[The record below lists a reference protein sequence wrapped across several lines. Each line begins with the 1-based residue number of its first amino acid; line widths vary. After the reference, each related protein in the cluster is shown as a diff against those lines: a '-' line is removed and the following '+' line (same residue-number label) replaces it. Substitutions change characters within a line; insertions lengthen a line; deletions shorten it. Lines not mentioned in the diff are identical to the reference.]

1 MQPDY
6 CFESKDKKSMEELR
20 KKIKSLTDK
29 NGNYLFKER
38 YNPVG
43 LKVNFS
49 LKNLKSVSN
58 SGDCKINNINFK
70 KLLIENDVDDVFIVG
85 TAALRDA
92 KNSEEIIENIKRK
105 YDFEVEVLSGH
116 EEGITTSI
124 GVLHFMESTENF
136 LIIDIGGRST
146 EFIYEF
152 ENKIISKSLNLGVV
166 TLSEKYFSNLPISQE
181 LIDEAKLKIETE
193 LSQLDIKDK
202 KNVIGVSGTALSL
215 ASIFLDQQ
223 NFNEEELHEIKIDI
237 NNVQEIN
244 KRILKMTEAEIITK
258 FRGIDPKRAST
269 ITSGIF
275 LLEIIL
281 SHYSNSPIIISKNDI
296 LEGLILK
303 KY

>member
-1 MQPDY
+1 MVKLASID
-6 CFESKDKKSMEELR
+6 L
-20 KKIKSLTDK
+20 
-29 NGNYLFKER
+29 G
-38 YNPVG
+38 
-43 LKVNFS
+43 
-49 LKNLKSVSN
+49 SN
-58 SGDCKINNINFK
+58 STRLLIAEVNDQGFNVLIRKHVVTKMSENIEQTGVISTEAFKRVNSTLRNFK
-70 KLLIENDVDDVFIVG
+70 KLLIANDVDDVFVIG

-92 KNSEEIIENIKRK
+92 KNSDEIIQNIRKK

-124 GVLHFMESTENF
+124 GVLHFMQNTENF

-166 TLSEKYFSNLPISQE
+166 TLSEKYFSNLPIGQE

-215 ASIFLDQQ
+215 ASIFIDQQ

-237 NNVQEIN
+237 DNIQAIN

-281 SHYSNSPIIISKNDI
+281 SNYSNSAIIISKNDI

>member
-1 MQPDY
+1 MVKLASID
-6 CFESKDKKSMEELR
+6 L
-20 KKIKSLTDK
+20 
-29 NGNYLFKER
+29 G
-38 YNPVG
+38 
-43 LKVNFS
+43 
-49 LKNLKSVSN
+49 SN
-58 SGDCKINNINFK
+58 STRLLIAEVDGQGFNVLIRKHVVTKMSENIEQTGVISTEAFKRVNSTLRDFK
-70 KLLIENDVDDVFIVG
+70 KLLIANDVDDVFVVG

-92 KNSEEIIENIKRK
+92 KNSDEIIQNIRKK

-124 GVLHFMESTENF
+124 GVLNFMEDTENF

-152 ENKIISKSLNLGVV
+152 EKKIISKSLNLGVV

-237 NNVQEIN
+237 DNIQAIN

>member
-1 MQPDY
+1 MVKLASID
-6 CFESKDKKSMEELR
+6 L
-20 KKIKSLTDK
+20 
-29 NGNYLFKER
+29 G
-38 YNPVG
+38 
-43 LKVNFS
+43 
-49 LKNLKSVSN
+49 SN
-58 SGDCKINNINFK
+58 STRLLIAEVNDQGLNVLTRMHIVTKMSEKIEQTGVISTEAFKRVNSALRNFK
-70 KLLIENDVDDVFIVG
+70 KLLIENDVDDVFVIG

-92 KNSEEIIENIKRK
+92 KNSDEIIENIKKK

-116 EEGITTSI
+116 DEGITTSI
-124 GVLHFMESTENF
+124 GVLHFMENSENF

-166 TLSEKYFSNLPISQE
+166 TLSEKYFSNLPIGQE

-215 ASIFLDQQ
+215 ASIFIDQQ

-237 NNVQEIN
+237 DNIQEIN

>member
-1 MQPDY
+1 MVKLASID
-6 CFESKDKKSMEELR
+6 L
-20 KKIKSLTDK
+20 
-29 NGNYLFKER
+29 G
-38 YNPVG
+38 
-43 LKVNFS
+43 
-49 LKNLKSVSN
+49 SN
-58 SGDCKINNINFK
+58 STRLLIVEVDDHRFNVLIRKHVVTKMSENLEQTGVISTEAFKRVNSTLRNFK
-70 KLLIENDVDDVFIVG
+70 KLLIVNDVDDVFVVG

-92 KNSEEIIENIKRK
+92 KNSDEIIENIRNK

-124 GVLHFMESTENF
+124 GVLHFMQNTENF

-166 TLSEKYFSNLPISQE
+166 TLSEKYFSNLPIGQE

-193 LSQLDIKDK
+193 LSQLDINDK

-215 ASIFLDQQ
+215 ASIFLDQE

-237 NNVQEIN
+237 DNVHEIN
-244 KRILKMTEAEIITK
+244 KRVLKMTEAEIITK

>member
-1 MQPDY
+1 MVKLASID
-6 CFESKDKKSMEELR
+6 L
-20 KKIKSLTDK
+20 
-29 NGNYLFKER
+29 G
-38 YNPVG
+38 
-43 LKVNFS
+43 
-49 LKNLKSVSN
+49 SN
-58 SGDCKINNINFK
+58 STRLLIAEVNDQGLNVLIRMHVVTKMSEKIEQTGEISTEAFKRVNSALRNFK
-70 KLLIENDVDDVFIVG
+70 KLLIENDVDDVFVIG

-92 KNSEEIIENIKRK
+92 KNSDEIIENIRKK

-124 GVLHFMESTENF
+124 GVLHFMENSENF
-136 LIIDIGGRST
+136 LIVDIGGRST

-166 TLSEKYFSNLPISQE
+166 TLSEKYFSNLPIGQE

-237 NNVQEIN
+237 DNIQEIN

-275 LLEIIL
+275 LLETIL
-281 SHYSNSPIIISKNDI
+281 SHYSNSPIIISKYDI

>member
-1 MQPDY
+1 MVKLASID
-6 CFESKDKKSMEELR
+6 L
-20 KKIKSLTDK
+20 
-29 NGNYLFKER
+29 G
-38 YNPVG
+38 
-43 LKVNFS
+43 
-49 LKNLKSVSN
+49 SN
-58 SGDCKINNINFK
+58 STRLLIAEVNDQGLNVLTRMHIVTKLSEKIEQTWVISTEAFKRVNSALRNFK

-92 KNSEEIIENIKRK
+92 KNSDEIIENIRRK

>member
-1 MQPDY
+1 MVKLASID
-6 CFESKDKKSMEELR
+6 L
-20 KKIKSLTDK
+20 
-29 NGNYLFKER
+29 G
-38 YNPVG
+38 
-43 LKVNFS
+43 
-49 LKNLKSVSN
+49 SN
-58 SGDCKINNINFK
+58 STRLLIAEVDGQGFNVLIRKHVVTKMSENIEQTGAISTEAFKRVNSTLRDFK
-70 KLLIENDVDDVFIVG
+70 KLLIENDVDDVFVVG

-92 KNSEEIIENIKRK
+92 KNSDEIIENIRKK

-124 GVLHFMESTENF
+124 GVLHFMENSENF

-146 EFIYEF
+146 EFVYEF

-166 TLSEKYFSNLPISQE
+166 TLSEKYFSHLPISKE
-181 LIDEAKLKIETE
+181 LTDEAKLKIETE
-193 LSQLDIKDK
+193 LSHLDIKDK

-215 ASIFLDQQ
+215 GSIFLNQQ
-223 NFNEEELHEIKIDI
+223 NFNEEELHEITIDI
-237 NNVQEIN
+237 DNVKKINN
-244 KRILKMTEAEIITK
+244 RLLKMSEAEIITK
-258 FRGIDPKRAST
+258 LRGIDPKRAST
-269 ITSGIF
+269 ITSGLF

>member
-1 MQPDY
+1 MVKLASID
-6 CFESKDKKSMEELR
+6 L
-20 KKIKSLTDK
+20 
-29 NGNYLFKER
+29 G
-38 YNPVG
+38 
-43 LKVNFS
+43 
-49 LKNLKSVSN
+49 SN
-58 SGDCKINNINFK
+58 STRLLIAEVDDQGFNVLIRKHVVTKMSENIEQTGVISTEAFKRVNSTLRNFK
-70 KLLIENDVDDVFIVG
+70 KLLIENDVDDVFVIG

-92 KNSEEIIENIKRK
+92 KNSDEIIENIRKK

-124 GVLHFMESTENF
+124 GVLHFIENTENF

-166 TLSEKYFSNLPISQE
+166 TLSEKYFSNLPINQE
-181 LIDEAKLKIETE
+181 LIDKAKLKIETE

-237 NNVQEIN
+237 ENVQEIN

-258 FRGIDPKRAST
+258 FRGIDPKRAAT
-269 ITSGIF
+269 ITSGVF
-275 LLEIIL
+275 LLDIIL

>member
-1 MQPDY
+1 MVKLASID
-6 CFESKDKKSMEELR
+6 L
-20 KKIKSLTDK
+20 
-29 NGNYLFKER
+29 G
-38 YNPVG
+38 
-43 LKVNFS
+43 
-49 LKNLKSVSN
+49 SN
-58 SGDCKINNINFK
+58 STRLLIAEVNDQGLNVLTRMHIVTKMSEKIEQTGVISTEAFKRVNSALRNFK
-70 KLLIENDVDDVFIVG
+70 KLLTENDVEDVFVVG

-92 KNSEEIIENIKRK
+92 KNAEEIIENIKRK

-124 GVLHFMESTENF
+124 GVLHFIENTENF

-166 TLSEKYFSNLPISQE
+166 TLSEKYFSNLPIGQE

-223 NFNEEELHEIKIDI
+223 NFNEEELHEIKIDTD
-237 NNVQEIN
+237 NVQEIN

-281 SHYSNSPIIISKNDI
+281 SNYSNSPIIISKNDI

>member
-1 MQPDY
+1 MVKLASID
-6 CFESKDKKSMEELR
+6 L
-20 KKIKSLTDK
+20 
-29 NGNYLFKER
+29 G
-38 YNPVG
+38 
-43 LKVNFS
+43 
-49 LKNLKSVSN
+49 SN
-58 SGDCKINNINFK
+58 STRLLIAEVDDQGLDVLIRMHIVTKMSEKIEQTGEISTEAFKRVNSALRNFK
-70 KLLIENDVDDVFIVG
+70 KLLIENNIDDVFVVG

-92 KNSEEIIENIKRK
+92 KNSDEIIENIRRK

-124 GVLHFMESTENF
+124 GVLHFMQNTENF

-215 ASIFLDQQ
+215 ASIFLDQK

-237 NNVQEIN
+237 DNVQEIN

>member
-1 MQPDY
+1 MQ
-6 CFESKDKKSMEELR
+6 
-20 KKIKSLTDK
+20 
-29 NGNYLFKER
+29 N
-38 YNPVG
+38 
-43 LKVNFS
+43 
-49 LKNLKSVSN
+49 
-58 SGDCKINNINFK
+58 
-70 KLLIENDVDDVFIVG
+70 
-85 TAALRDA
+85 
-92 KNSEEIIENIKRK
+92 
-105 YDFEVEVLSGH
+105 
-116 EEGITTSI
+116 
-124 GVLHFMESTENF
+124 TENF
-136 LIIDIGGRST
+136 LILDIGGRST

-166 TLSEKYFSNLPISQE
+166 TLSEKYFSNLPIGQE

-193 LSQLDIKDK
+193 LSYLDIKDK

-215 ASIFLDQQ
+215 ASIFLDQK

-237 NNVQEIN
+237 DNVQEIN
-244 KRILKMTEAEIITK
+244 KRILKMSEAEIITK

-281 SHYSNSPIIISKNDI
+281 SRYSKSPIIISKNDI

>member
-1 MQPDY
+1 MVKLASID
-6 CFESKDKKSMEELR
+6 L
-20 KKIKSLTDK
+20 
-29 NGNYLFKER
+29 G
-38 YNPVG
+38 
-43 LKVNFS
+43 
-49 LKNLKSVSN
+49 SN
-58 SGDCKINNINFK
+58 STRLLIAEVNDQGLNVLIRMHVVTKMSEKIEQTGEISTVAFKRVNSALRNFK

-92 KNSEEIIENIKRK
+92 KNSEEIIENIKRI
-105 YDFEVEVLSGH
+105 YDFVVVVLSGH

-136 LIIDIGGRST
+136 LIIDFGGRST

>member
-1 MQPDY
+1 MVKLASID
-6 CFESKDKKSMEELR
+6 L
-20 KKIKSLTDK
+20 
-29 NGNYLFKER
+29 G
-38 YNPVG
+38 
-43 LKVNFS
+43 
-49 LKNLKSVSN
+49 SN
-58 SGDCKINNINFK
+58 STRLLIAEVDDQGFNVLIRMHVVTKMSEKIEQTGVISTEAFKRVNSTLRDFK
-70 KLLIENDVDDVFIVG
+70 KLLIANDVDDVFVVG

-124 GVLHFMESTENF
+124 GVLHFMENTENF

-152 ENKIISKSLNLGVV
+152 EKKIISKSLNLGVV
-166 TLSEKYFSNLPISQE
+166 TLSEKYFSNLPIGQE

-223 NFNEEELHEIKIDI
+223 NFNEEELHEIKIDTD
-237 NNVQEIN
+237 NVQEIN

-275 LLEIIL
+275 LLETIL
-281 SHYSNSPIIISKNDI
+281 SHYSNSPIIISKYDI

>member
-1 MQPDY
+1 MVKLASID
-6 CFESKDKKSMEELR
+6 L
-20 KKIKSLTDK
+20 
-29 NGNYLFKER
+29 G
-38 YNPVG
+38 
-43 LKVNFS
+43 
-49 LKNLKSVSN
+49 SN
-58 SGDCKINNINFK
+58 STRLLIAEVNDQGLYVLIRMHIVTKMSEKIEQTGEISTEAFKRVNSALRNFK
-70 KLLIENDVDDVFIVG
+70 KLLIENDVDDVFVVG

-92 KNSEEIIENIKRK
+92 KNSDEIIENIRRK

-116 EEGITTSI
+116 EEGITTSV
-124 GVLHFMESTENF
+124 GVLHFMQNIENF

-146 EFIYEF
+146 EFIFEF

-215 ASIFLDQQ
+215 ASIFLDQK

-237 NNVQEIN
+237 DNVQEIN
-244 KRILKMTEAEIITK
+244 KRILKMSEAEIITK
-258 FRGIDPKRAST
+258 FRGIDHKRAST

>member
-1 MQPDY
+1 MVKLASID
-6 CFESKDKKSMEELR
+6 L
-20 KKIKSLTDK
+20 
-29 NGNYLFKER
+29 G
-38 YNPVG
+38 
-43 LKVNFS
+43 
-49 LKNLKSVSN
+49 SN
-58 SGDCKINNINFK
+58 STRLLITEVNDQGFNVLIRMHVVTKMSEKIEQTGEISIEAFKRVNSALRNFK
-70 KLLIENDVDDVFIVG
+70 KLLIENDVDDVFVIG

-92 KNSEEIIENIKRK
+92 KNSDEIIENIRKK

-124 GVLHFMESTENF
+124 GVLHFMQNTENF

-166 TLSEKYFSNLPISQE
+166 TLSEKYFSNLPINQE

-237 NNVQEIN
+237 ENVQEIN

-258 FRGIDPKRAST
+258 FRGIDPKRAAT
-269 ITSGIF
+269 ITSGVF

>member
-1 MQPDY
+1 MVKLASID
-6 CFESKDKKSMEELR
+6 L
-20 KKIKSLTDK
+20 
-29 NGNYLFKER
+29 G
-38 YNPVG
+38 
-43 LKVNFS
+43 
-49 LKNLKSVSN
+49 SN
-58 SGDCKINNINFK
+58 STRLLIAEVNDQGLNVLTRMHIVTKMSEKIEQTGEISTEAFKRVNSALRNFK
-70 KLLIENDVDDVFIVG
+70 KLLTENDVGDVFVVG

-124 GVLHFMESTENF
+124 GVLHFMQNTENF

-166 TLSEKYFSNLPISQE
+166 TLSEKYFSNLPIGQE

-215 ASIFLDQQ
+215 ASIFIDQQ

-237 NNVQEIN
+237 DNVQEIN

>member
-1 MQPDY
+1 MVKLASID
-6 CFESKDKKSMEELR
+6 L
-20 KKIKSLTDK
+20 
-29 NGNYLFKER
+29 G
-38 YNPVG
+38 
-43 LKVNFS
+43 
-49 LKNLKSVSN
+49 SN
-58 SGDCKINNINFK
+58 STRLLIAEVDDQGLDVLIRMHIVTKMSEKIEQTGEISTEAFKRVNSALRNFK
-70 KLLIENDVDDVFIVG
+70 KLLIENNIDDVFVVG

-92 KNSEEIIENIKRK
+92 KNSDEIIENIRRK
-105 YDFEVEVLSGH
+105 YDFEVEVLSGN

-124 GVLHFMESTENF
+124 GVLHFMQNTENF

-166 TLSEKYFSNLPISQE
+166 TLSEKYFSNLPIGEE

-215 ASIFLDQQ
+215 ASIFLDQK

-237 NNVQEIN
+237 DNVQEIN

>member
-1 MQPDY
+1 MVKLASID
-6 CFESKDKKSMEELR
+6 L
-20 KKIKSLTDK
+20 
-29 NGNYLFKER
+29 G
-38 YNPVG
+38 
-43 LKVNFS
+43 
-49 LKNLKSVSN
+49 SN
-58 SGDCKINNINFK
+58 STRLLIAEVDDQGFNVLIRKHVVTKMSENIEQTGVISTEAFKRVNSTLRDFK
-70 KLLIENDVDDVFIVG
+70 KLLIANDVDDVFVVG

-92 KNSEEIIENIKRK
+92 KNSDEIIQNIRRK
-105 YDFEVEVLSGH
+105 HEFEVEVLSGH

-124 GVLHFMESTENF
+124 GVLHFMQNTENF

-152 ENKIISKSLNLGVV
+152 EKKIISKSLNLGVV
-166 TLSEKYFSNLPISQE
+166 TLSEKYFSNLPIGQE

-215 ASIFLDQQ
+215 ASIFIDQQ

-237 NNVQEIN
+237 DNIQEIN

-281 SHYSNSPIIISKNDI
+281 SNYSNSAIIISKNDI

>member
-1 MQPDY
+1 MVKLASID
-6 CFESKDKKSMEELR
+6 L
-20 KKIKSLTDK
+20 
-29 NGNYLFKER
+29 G
-38 YNPVG
+38 
-43 LKVNFS
+43 
-49 LKNLKSVSN
+49 SN
-58 SGDCKINNINFK
+58 STRILIAEVNDQGLNVLTRMHVVTKMSENIEQTGEISTEAFKRVNSALRNFK
-70 KLLIENDVDDVFIVG
+70 KLLIENDVDDVFVVG

-92 KNSEEIIENIKRK
+92 KNSDEIIENIRRK

-124 GVLHFMESTENF
+124 GVLHFMQNTENF

-166 TLSEKYFSNLPISQE
+166 TLSEKYFSNLPINQE

-223 NFNEEELHEIKIDI
+223 NFNEEELHEIKIDTD
-237 NNVQEIN
+237 NVQEIN

>member
-1 MQPDY
+1 MVKLASID
-6 CFESKDKKSMEELR
+6 L
-20 KKIKSLTDK
+20 
-29 NGNYLFKER
+29 G
-38 YNPVG
+38 
-43 LKVNFS
+43 
-49 LKNLKSVSN
+49 SN
-58 SGDCKINNINFK
+58 STRLLIAEVNDQGLNVLIRMHIVTKMSEKIEQTGVISTEAFKRVNSALRNFK
-70 KLLIENDVDDVFIVG
+70 KLLTENDVEDVFVVG

-92 KNSEEIIENIKRK
+92 KNSDEIIQNIRKK

-124 GVLHFMESTENF
+124 GVLHFMQNTENF

-166 TLSEKYFSNLPISQE
+166 TLSEKYFSNLPIGQE

-223 NFNEEELHEIKIDI
+223 NFNEEELHKIKIDTD
-237 NNVQEIN
+237 NVQEIN

-258 FRGIDPKRAST
+258 FRGIDPKRAAT
-269 ITSGIF
+269 ITSGVF

-281 SHYSNSPIIISKNDI
+281 SHYSNFPIIISKNDI

>member
-1 MQPDY
+1 MVKLASID
-6 CFESKDKKSMEELR
+6 L
-20 KKIKSLTDK
+20 
-29 NGNYLFKER
+29 G
-38 YNPVG
+38 
-43 LKVNFS
+43 
-49 LKNLKSVSN
+49 SN
-58 SGDCKINNINFK
+58 STRLLITEVNDQGFNVLIRMHVVTKMSEKIEQTGEISIEAFKRVNSALRNFK
-70 KLLIENDVDDVFIVG
+70 KLLIENDVDDVFVIG

-92 KNSEEIIENIKRK
+92 KNSDEIIENIKKK

-116 EEGITTSI
+116 DEGITTSI
-124 GVLHFMESTENF
+124 GVLHFMENSENF

-166 TLSEKYFSNLPISQE
+166 TLSEKYFSNLPINQE

-215 ASIFLDQQ
+215 ASIFLDQK

-237 NNVQEIN
+237 DNVQEIN

-275 LLEIIL
+275 LLETIL
-281 SHYSNSPIIISKNDI
+281 SHYSNSPIIISKYDI

>member
-1 MQPDY
+1 MVKLASID
-6 CFESKDKKSMEELR
+6 L
-20 KKIKSLTDK
+20 
-29 NGNYLFKER
+29 G
-38 YNPVG
+38 
-43 LKVNFS
+43 
-49 LKNLKSVSN
+49 SN
-58 SGDCKINNINFK
+58 STRLLIVEVYDQGFNVLIRKHVVTKMSENIEQTGVISTEAFKRVNSTLRDFK
-70 KLLIENDVDDVFIVG
+70 KLLIANDVDDVFVVG

-92 KNSEEIIENIKRK
+92 KNSDEIIQNIRKK

-124 GVLHFMESTENF
+124 GVLHFMQNTENF

-166 TLSEKYFSNLPISQE
+166 TLSEKYFSNLPIGQE

-215 ASIFLDQQ
+215 ASIFIDQQ

-237 NNVQEIN
+237 DNIQAIN

-275 LLEIIL
+275 LLETIL
-281 SHYSNSPIIISKNDI
+281 SHYSNSPIIISKYDI

>member
-1 MQPDY
+1 MVKLASID
-6 CFESKDKKSMEELR
+6 L
-20 KKIKSLTDK
+20 
-29 NGNYLFKER
+29 G
-38 YNPVG
+38 
-43 LKVNFS
+43 
-49 LKNLKSVSN
+49 SN
-58 SGDCKINNINFK
+58 STRLLIAEVNDQGLNVLTRMHIVTKMSEKIEQTGEISTEAFKRVNSALRNFK
-70 KLLIENDVDDVFIVG
+70 KLLIENNIDDVFVVG

-92 KNSEEIIENIKRK
+92 KNSDEIIGNIRRK

-124 GVLHFMESTENF
+124 GVLHFMETTENF

-215 ASIFLDQQ
+215 ASIFLDQK

-237 NNVQEIN
+237 DNVQEIN

>member
-1 MQPDY
+1 MVKLASID
-6 CFESKDKKSMEELR
+6 L
-20 KKIKSLTDK
+20 
-29 NGNYLFKER
+29 G
-38 YNPVG
+38 
-43 LKVNFS
+43 
-49 LKNLKSVSN
+49 SN
-58 SGDCKINNINFK
+58 STRLLIAEVNDQGLNVLIRMHVVTKMSEKIEQTGEISTEAFTRVNSALRNFK
-70 KLLIENDVDDVFIVG
+70 KLLIANDVDDVFVVG

-92 KNSEEIIENIKRK
+92 KNSDEIIENIKRK

-124 GVLHFMESTENF
+124 GVLNFMENTENF

-166 TLSEKYFSNLPISQE
+166 TLSEKYFSNLPIGQE

-193 LSQLDIKDK
+193 LSQLDINDK

-215 ASIFLDQQ
+215 ASIFLDQE

-237 NNVQEIN
+237 DNVQEIN

-281 SHYSNSPIIISKNDI
+281 SHYSNSLIIISKNDI